1 MAENVASVGKRV
13 LGAIIDII
21 VLFIIMIIFSF
32 LFGTAEGSSFAV
44 SGFAALIMY
53 LIMFAYFIV
62 LEVVTGKTIGKYVV
76 KAKVVNESGG
86 QISWGAAIIRTLL
99 RIVDGFFFYLVGF
112 IIALATKENQRLG
125 DIAAKTYVVNG

>member
-13 LGAIIDII
+13 LGAIIDMIILII
-21 VLFIIMIIFSF
+21 VMIIFSF

-44 SGFAALIMY
+44 SGFPAFIMY
-53 LIMFAYFIV
+53 LLMFAYFVV
-62 LEVVTGKTIGKYVV
+62 LEAVSGKTIGKYIV

-86 QISWGAAIIRTLL
+86 QISWGASIVRNLL
-99 RIVDGFFFYLVGF
+99 RIIDGFFFYLVGF

-125 DIAAKTYVVNG
+125 DIVAKTYVVNG

>member
-21 VLFIIMIIFSF
+21 ILFIIMIIFSF
-32 LFGTAEGSSFAV
+32 LFGTAKGSSFAV
-44 SGFAALIMY
+44 SGFPAVIMY
-53 LIMFAYFIV
+53 LFWFAYFVV
-62 LEVVTGKTIGKYVV
+62 LEVATGKTIGKYVV

-86 QISWGAAIIRTLL
+86 RISWGASIIRNLL